1 MRFGIVISQPL
12 CYNIVIQ
19 FIFYEDFPYFDKFRL
34 PLRIVRVIGF
44 LKVISYLKE
53 NKMIKRNK
61 RIREV
66 LCLKEHSIDIQL
78 SHPDDLFHLFGSNE
92 RHLRLMEDE
101 LDVII
106 HARTEIVQ
114 VLGAENA
121 CEEARQVIQALMVLV
136 NRGMTVGT
144 PDVVTAIT
152 MVKNNEIDKFVAL
165 YEEEIIKDN
174 TGKPIRVKTLGQKL
188 YVDSVKQHDV
198 TFGIGPAGTGKTF
211 LAVTLAVTALK
222 RGQVKRIILTRPAVE
237 AGESLGF
244 LPGDLKEKVDPYLR
258 PVYDALYQILGKDQT
273 TRLMEREIIEI
284 APLAYMRGRTLD
296 DAFVILDEAQNTTIM
311 QMKMFL
317 TRLGFNSK
325 MIVNGDIS
333 QIDLPRN
340 VKSGLIDAQ
349 EKLKNIHQIDFVHFS
364 AKDVVRHPVVAQ
376 IIRAYEPL
384 PVKAEESEEEIE

>member
-1 MRFGIVISQPL
+1 M
-12 CYNIVIQ
+12 
-19 FIFYEDFPYFDKFRL
+19 
-34 PLRIVRVIGF
+34 
-44 LKVISYLKE
+44 
-53 NKMIKRNK
+53 
-61 RIREV
+61 
-66 LCLKEHSIDIQL
+66 KEHSIDIQL

-92 RHLRLMEDE
+92 RHLRLMEEE
-101 LDVII
+101 LDVVI

-114 VLGAENA
+114 VLGEETA

-144 PDVVTAIT
+144 PDVVTAIS
-152 MVKNNEIDKFVAL
+152 MVKNDEIDKFVAL

-317 TRLGFNSK
+317 TRLGFHSK

-333 QIDLPRN
+333 QIDLPHN

-376 IIRAYEPL
+376 IIRAYEPA
-384 PVKAEESEEEIE
+384 PVKKEESEELDPQPLSEG